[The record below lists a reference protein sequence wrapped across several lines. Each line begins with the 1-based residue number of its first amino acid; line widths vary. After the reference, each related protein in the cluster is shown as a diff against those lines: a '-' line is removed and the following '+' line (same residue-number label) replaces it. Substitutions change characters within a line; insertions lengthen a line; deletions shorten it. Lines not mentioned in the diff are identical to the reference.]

1 MRHLLFATA
10 ALSLMFISQSCNEDI
25 ETNPQPVRIGFT
37 ISSDDEIQDLP
48 EGSHLVMTIES
59 QVGEPVM
66 ELTEVEFYSDGN
78 RFVTEPLTLPS
89 GHYRI
94 TDFML
99 VDKNDEM
106 LFAIPKKTGVLEKN
120 ISHPL
125 DLNFSI
131 SPGHNPFMTDLQLL
145 GVNKFKPEDFGYLS
159 FKILRRLLMV
169 IVTTEGSNKPTTAK
183 AFVIN
188 GNDTIAQY
196 NLRARM
202 NIIAVPPG
210 VTPTHKFVIS
220 KDGYAPETFA
230 LLDLLRKQYRPV
242 RAILKPAFTMLAYID
257 FSSSSTFEFQ
267 LGTADGASLFINWGD
282 GSPTEALGSTLHDYP
297 ANGNYPITITG
308 DIDKITFFYSFYG
321 QGMIDAINVQHLS
334 ALETIRFGLTR
345 SPRVLDLTRNTKLNL
360 VLLPELED
368 LEHLYLPAQ
377 HSINYIMLHGRNQMT
392 TAAVDAVINNIYQNT
407 TRKNIMNGWFGL
419 AASWA
424 QPEEDESL
432 VGPPSPASIEKLRI
446 LHENYGWTFEP
457 NPFD

>member
-1 MRHLLFATA
+1 MA
-10 ALSLMFISQSCNEDI
+10 ALSLMFISHSCNEDI
-25 ETNPQPVRIGFT
+25 ETNSEPLSIAFT
-37 ISSDDEIQDLP
+37 ISSDDEIQSLP
-48 EGSHLVMTIES
+48 DGSHLVMTIES
-59 QVGEPVM
+59 QGGEPVL
-66 ELTEVEFYSDGN
+66 ELSEVEFHSIGN
-78 RFVTEPLTLPS
+78 RFVTEPLSLPS

-99 VDKNDEM
+99 VNENDEM
-106 LFAIPKKTGVLEKN
+106 LFAIPKKTGILEKN
-120 ISHPL
+120 ITHPL

-131 SPGHNPFMTDLQLL
+131 APGHNPFMTDLQLL
-145 GVNKFKPEDFGYLS
+145 GVNKFKPDDFGYRS
-159 FKILRRLLMV
+159 FKILRRLLMI

-188 GNDTIAQY
+188 GNDTITQY

-210 VTPTHKFVIS
+210 VTSTHRLVIS
-220 KDGYAPETFA
+220 KDGYAPVTFT
-230 LLDLLRKQYRPV
+230 LLDLLRKQYKPV
-242 RAILKPAFTMLAYID
+242 RAILKPAFTMLAYIN
-257 FSSSSTFEFQ
+257 FSSSPTFEFE
-267 LGTADGASLFINWGD
+267 LATADGASLFINWGD
-282 GSPTEALGSTLHDYP
+282 GSPTEALSQTSHDYP

-321 QGMIDAINVQHLS
+321 QGMIDAINFQHLT

-345 SPRVLDLTRNTKLNL
+345 SPRVLDLRRNTKLNL
-360 VLLPELED
+360 VLVPELEN
-368 LEHLYLPAQ
+368 LEHLYLPAE
-377 HSINYIMLHGRNQMT
+377 HSINYIMMHGSNQMT
-392 TAAVDAVINNIYQNT
+392 TPAVDAVINNIYQNT
-407 TRKNIMNGWFGL
+407 IRKNIMNGWFGL

-432 VGPPSPASIEKLRI
+432 VGPPSPAAIDKLQY